1 MTHCVYYTIVSI
13 VYNVYTIWLS
23 YCIVVTHSLLLYTYI
38 QVDFEGE
45 RCPRPVSGRRGHYTQ
60 TEQQPGTEIHVRVH
74 IRVYIMY
81 TSIMCIYLHL
91 FYTCLSY
98 TTCAVHYIYWLMR
111 TYTYIWTHI
120 CTPTSGFSTST
131 RI

>member
-13 VYNVYTIWLS
+13 VYSVYTIRLS

-38 QVDFEGE
+38 QVNSEGE
-45 RCPRPVSGRRGHYTQ
+45 RCPRVVPGRRGHYTE

-74 IRVYIMY
+74 ICIYIMY
-81 TSIMCIYLHL
+81 TSIMCIYLYL
-91 FYTCLSY
+91 LYTCLY
-98 TTCAVHYIYWLMR
+98 YMCR
-111 TYTYIWTHI
+111 TLHLLANAHLYLHMHAYLY
-120 CTPTSGFSTST
+120 PYSTSGFSTST